1 MAASTGVEYDLGV
14 LFVHGIGDQPRASTL
29 VDFGTPLIEWLADR
43 AQQLGGSV
51 AVSRACLT
59 PGDDEAASAELRIDN
74 AGAAQE
80 GALRSGLVAWGM
92 PPGGVSPADPLPVT
106 RADPHPG
113 GRSGRRPVVRSN
125 CTRA

>member
-29 VDFGTPLIEWLADR
+29 VDFGTPLIEWLADC

-74 AGAAQE
+74 AGAARRWLLTE
-80 GALRSGLVAWGM
+80 AWWAECFAMRPFPEVARWM
-92 PPGGVSPADPLPVT
+92 LA
-106 RADPHPG
+106 
-113 GRSGRRPVVRSN
+113 VVP
-125 CTRA
+125 